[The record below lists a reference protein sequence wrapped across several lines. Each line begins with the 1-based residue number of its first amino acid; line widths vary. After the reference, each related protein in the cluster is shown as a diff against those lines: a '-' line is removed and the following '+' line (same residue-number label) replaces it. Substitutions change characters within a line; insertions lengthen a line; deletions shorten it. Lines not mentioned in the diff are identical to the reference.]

1 MRVLPALLAAAALT
15 AGSLAGASTA
25 AQAATSA
32 PTTYYIDQA
41 GGSNAAAGTSPS
53 AAWKDFTNLNA
64 ITLQPGDAVELK
76 RGSVWTDSDIEL
88 GDGNGTK
95 DNGTATSPIVIK
107 PFGTGS
113 APRIDLSSQSSDDTT
128 PLGSCIWLEGSYIE
142 VHGIAV
148 ANCKQNGIQLV
159 GSHERLVDVDVS
171 HNAVGVEIEPGSDY
185 DTISGSRIHDNTRM
199 MVDTQGTGC
208 GTAAEQCDDDY
219 GAEGIGVG
227 GDHATITGNE
237 FAGNAGSSHDYGRD
251 GSAIEV
257 FGAEHTIVS
266 HNTSSNDAIFSE
278 VGGLSAANNGALDN
292 TAKDTEYAY
301 NLVTGDLDGE
311 GFLVLNADTSNI
323 YGPSYGTIVDHN
335 TIYYTGGTLTV
346 PDGAGTKPQQT
357 FGWQCG
363 QGCDNGDPTSITVF
377 GNIID
382 PVNGWAEYC
391 QGGSRGCLRI
401 GLQHHSGRMGLHDV
415 QPRGLQRR
423 RDTHWRRRRSA
434 RLHRARHG
442 LHSKQL
448 VAGGRRR
455 PLVRNGR
462 RSDLDDRS
470 CRQPHAGQRQRRRR
484 RLRAAVLSKR
494 GGRSAQTERAARHRA
509 APSLRCFMEPG
520 PA

>member
-208 GTAAEQCDDDY
+208 GTAAAEQCDDDY

-391 QGGSRGCLRI
+391 QGAAAGACASDYNIIPVGWDSTTSSP
-401 GLQHHSGRMGLHDV
+401 GDYNDGVTHTGDV
-415 QPRGLQRR
+415 AAAPGFTAPGT
-423 RDTHWRRRRSA
+423 DFTPSSSSPAVDAVPSSA
-434 RLHRARHG
+434 T
-442 LHSKQL
+442 
-448 VAGGRRR
+448 AGGQTWTTDLAGN
-455 PLVRNGR
+455 PTPVNGNA
-462 RSDLDDRS
+462 DAGAYE
-470 CRQPHAGQRQRRRR
+470 RQY
-484 RLRAAVLSKR
+484 
-494 GGRSAQTERAARHRA
+494 
-509 APSLRCFMEPG
+509 
-520 PA
+520 